1 MVRLIRLAW
10 MAMLVLIMTG
20 IVSALAAAN
29 NVPLTAM
36 STYSSAITNKAATFA
51 PSPDCDGMNLTAILY
66 GVSGGNASELIL
78 GTAGAVSLTGGG
90 GNDCMVG
97 GGGNDTLN
105 GGGGDDVI
113 LGGPGDDS
121 LRGDQGTDVCIG
133 GPGNDTFHGTCETQI
148 Q

>member
-10 MAMLVLIMTG
+10 MAMLVLILSG

-36 STYSSAITNKAATFA
+36 STYSSAITNKAAAFA
-51 PSPDCDGMNLTAILY
+51 PSECSGMNLTVISY
-66 GVSGGNASELIL
+66 GSSGGTANELIL
-78 GTAGAVSLTGGG
+78 GTAGVDNLSAGSGS
-90 GNDCMVG
+90 DCMVG
-97 GGGNDTLN
+97 GDSGDSLN
-105 GGGGDDVI
+105 GGGGNDVI

-121 LRGDQGTDVCIG
+121 LRGDQGTDACYG
-133 GPGNDTFHGTCETQI
+133 GPGNDTFHSTCETQV